1 MTCSQSGGELHG
13 HSCFLRECGFL
24 FGEVIISE
32 VTKQEALFI
41 TLILHVPLDGA
52 LIASCPHKLC
62 CSDTHEVDNI
72 IGTPYL

>member
-32 VTKQEALFI
+32 VTKQEAIHYFDF
-41 TLILHVPLDGA
+41 TCTTRWCSHRILSTQA
-52 LIASCPHKLC
+52 LL
-62 CSDTHEVDNI
+62 
-72 IGTPYL
+72 L